1 MGKKRELPARR
12 KDGSEFPIELG
23 LTELKCSELPGEE
36 EREFV
41 GFVRDISLQKK
52 QEAELKQKQ
61 AFTEG
66 LIEASLDAMFA
77 IDQEGR
83 VRMVNDAAVK
93 QFQWSREE
101 FLGQNIV
108 SLSFVGSLWHFL
120 SLTWH

>member
-1 MGKKRELPARR
+1 MGVN
-12 KDGSEFPIELG
+12 SQIELG
-23 LTELKCSELPGEE
+23 LTELQCSELPGQE

-52 QEAELKQKQ
+52 QEAELKEKQ

-77 IDQEGR
+77 IDEQGR
-83 VRMVNDAAVK
+83 IKMVNDAAVK
-93 QFQWSREE
+93 QFQWSRNE

-108 SLSFVGSLWHFL
+108 SIDWPLPLLLCSNASFYLN
-120 SLTWH
+120 